1 MFDVILCTNQQEIFD
16 HLKLRHDVFVLEQK
30 VTMEE
35 EFDFLDRN
43 ALLFSGL
50 LNGKIIATARVLLY
64 PNYAKIGRFAVL
76 KEYRKKHYGTHLIES
91 IEQTLVQRGIT
102 EVRLSSQLYAKPFY
116 ETFGY
121 TAYGAI
127 YLDANILHTDMVKKI
142 K

>member
-1 MFDVILCTNQQEIFD
+1 
-16 HLKLRHDVFVLEQK
+16 
-30 VTMEE
+30 
-35 EFDFLDRN
+35 
-43 ALLFSGL
+43 LFSGL